1 MEAGNIMAPK
11 SKSRQTEMQTAF
23 QRTCHSIPRATGIA
37 SPMQRITL
45 ASRPCGTCPDNTVT
59 CHFFRNFVSGLLIK
73 QGIQVVQQ
81 FRLHAFIEGV
91 HVNVFTEIGF
101 DTGYSHIQKLFQ

>member
-23 QRTCHSIPRATGIA
+23 QRTCHSIPRTTGIA

-45 ASRPCGTCPDNTVT
+45 ASAHAERAQNAVT
-59 CHFFRNFVSGLLIK
+59 CHFFRNFVRQPFDKAGAYRLFNNSG
-73 QGIQVVQQ
+73 
-81 FRLHAFIEGV
+81 FIP
-91 HVNVFTEIGF
+91 
-101 DTGYSHIQKLFQ
+101 L